1 MKPPNHSM
9 GLVKE
14 VATNKKPKKYG
25 SDGWVQAQVT
35 MTLGVRIIRW
45 QLSLERKVVHG
56 MRRDG
61 KHGRQL
67 PIFPM
72 GQKECPKPQHHSGN
86 IDLSRTLTILFFF
99 FSFFFFTIRGFNK
112 LS

>member
-1 MKPPNHSM
+1 
-9 GLVKE
+9 
-14 VATNKKPKKYG
+14 
-25 SDGWVQAQVT
+25 
-35 MTLGVRIIRW
+35 
-45 QLSLERKVVHG
+45 

-86 IDLSRTLTILFFF
+86 IDLSRTLTILFSFF
-99 FSFFFFTIRGFNK
+99 LFSFLQLEVLTNLVRASIEFG
-112 LS
+112 